1 MRKRILTGA
10 HRACLV
16 PSSQVQRR
24 ERVPRVSPFRIMLS
38 REEMK
43 ELIRRANRYTLPYYQ
58 VIRAKMILL
67 AHQGLSN
74 DRIADHLATRREIVT
89 MWRKH
94 FFKHRLRGLDDR
106 PRPGR
111 PRVFPPRGARSR

>member
-1 MRKRILTGA
+1 MPRI
-10 HRACLV
+10 
-16 PSSQVQRR
+16 
-24 ERVPRVSPFRIMLS
+24 SPFRILLS
-38 REEMK
+38 KEEMK

-74 DRIADHLATRREIVT
+74 DRIADHLATRREIVS
-89 MWRKH
+89 MWRKR
-94 FFKHRLRGLDDR
+94 FFEQRLRGLDDR

-111 PRVFPPRGARSR
+111 PRVFPPRGGRSR